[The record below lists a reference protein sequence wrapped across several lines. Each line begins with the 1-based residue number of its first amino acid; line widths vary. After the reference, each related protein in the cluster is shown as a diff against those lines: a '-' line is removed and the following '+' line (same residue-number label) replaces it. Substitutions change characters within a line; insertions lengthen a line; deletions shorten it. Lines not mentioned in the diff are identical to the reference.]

1 MISSNSGPE
10 LYEAQLEVLA
20 GGLREKQIALT
31 PETLHFGRALDNNI
45 VLDDPMVSRYHA
57 HLTYEEGRFYLID
70 LNTPNGTSINK
81 KKILN
86 QRLQHGD
93 VIQIGNSVFR
103 FLLKKSAE
111 TRVTPFIQKGTPQ
124 KERITPEEPPFGK
137 RHGLKKLFPLFL
149 GGFGL
154 LFLIWLAWPKSEPLP
169 LKKEEKAK
177 APITERYA
185 LPPDTHKEAFLIN
198 KEKADGFYNS
208 GYREYMAKNYLR
220 ALDDFKAALELYPD
234 HRLAQ
239 IYLDKTEAAVTEE
252 IEKNYTS
259 ALSYFKSG
267 QYHLSIHHFRRV
279 MTLLSKRAPSERY
292 CEERQDRQNG
302 RTVAAQNRDYERY
315 CDSKQKIEEA
325 LKYLS
330 SHGF

>member
-1 MISSNSGPE
+1 MISSPE

-31 PETLHFGRALDNNI
+31 SETLHFGRALDNDI

-57 HLTYEEGRFYLID
+57 HLTCEEGRFYLID

-111 TRVTPFIQKGTPQ
+111 TKVTPFRENAPPQ
-124 KERITPEEPPFGK
+124 KERIRPEEPPFGN
-137 RHGLKKLFPLFL
+137 RRGLKKLLPLFF
-149 GGFGL
+149 GGSGL

-169 LKKEEKAK
+169 LMKEEKAES
-177 APITERYA
+177 PLTERY
-185 LPPDTHKEAFLIN
+185 TTWSNNRKESFLIN

-234 HRLAQ
+234 HRLAR
-239 IYLDKTEAAVTEE
+239 IYLDKTEASVTEE
-252 IEKNYTS
+252 TEKNYKS
-259 ALSYFKSG
+259 ALNYFKSG

-279 MTLLSKRAPSERY
+279 MTLLSKRAPP
-292 CEERQDRQNG
+292 
-302 RTVAAQNRDYERY
+302 
-315 CDSKQKIEEA
+315 
-325 LKYLS
+325 
-330 SHGF
+330 

>member
-1 MISSNSGPE
+1 MIPVK
-10 LYEAQLEVLA
+10 AQLEGLA
-20 GGLREKQIALT
+20 GGLEGKQIALT
-31 PETLHFGRALDNNI
+31 ADTLHFGRALDNDV

-57 HLTYEEGRFYLID
+57 HLTYEEGYFYLID
-70 LNTPNGTSINK
+70 LNTPNGTSVNK

-93 VIQIGNSVFR
+93 VIQIGKSVFR
-103 FLLKKSAE
+103 FLLEKSAE
-111 TRVTPFIQKGTPQ
+111 TRVTPFTQKGPPQ
-124 KERITPEEPPFGK
+124 QERITPAESPSFGN
-137 RHGLKKLFPLFL
+137 RRGLKKYLPLFL

-154 LFLIWLAWPKSEPLP
+154 LFLIWLMWPKSEPLP
-169 LKKEEKAK
+169 LMKEEKAES
-177 APITERYA
+177 PITERYTTW
-185 LPPDTHKEAFLIN
+185 PDNQKEAFLIN

-234 HRLAQ
+234 HRLAR

-252 IEKNYTS
+252 IEKNYKS
-259 ALSYFKSG
+259 ARSYFKSG

-279 MTLLSKRAPSERY
+279 MVLLSKRAPPERY
-292 CEERQDRQNG
+292 CEERQDRQNS
-302 RTVAAQNRDYERY
+302 RAAAAENQDYERY

-325 LKYLS
+325 LEYLS

>member
-1 MISSNSGPE
+1 MISSPE
-10 LYEAQLEVLA
+10 FCEAQLEVLA

-31 PETLHFGRALDNNI
+31 SETLHFGRALDNDI

-111 TRVTPFIQKGTPQ
+111 TRVTPFTQKGSPQ
-124 KERITPEEPPFGK
+124 KERITPEELPFGN
-137 RHGLKKLFPLFL
+137 RRGLKKLLPLFL

-154 LFLIWLAWPKSEPLP
+154 LFLIWLAWPKSESLP
-169 LKKEEKAK
+169 LKDEKA
-177 APITERYA
+177 ASPITERYA
-185 LPPDTHKEAFLIN
+185 TLPDTRKEAFLIN
-198 KEKADGFYNS
+198 KEKADGFYHS

-234 HRLAQ
+234 HRLAR

-252 IEKNYTS
+252 IEKNYKS
-259 ALSYFKSG
+259 ALNYFKSG

-279 MTLLSKRAPSERY
+279 MTLLSKRAPPERY
-292 CEERQDRQNG
+292 CEEREDRQNG
-302 RTVAAQNRDYERY
+302 RAAAAQNRDYERY

-325 LKYLS
+325 LEYLS